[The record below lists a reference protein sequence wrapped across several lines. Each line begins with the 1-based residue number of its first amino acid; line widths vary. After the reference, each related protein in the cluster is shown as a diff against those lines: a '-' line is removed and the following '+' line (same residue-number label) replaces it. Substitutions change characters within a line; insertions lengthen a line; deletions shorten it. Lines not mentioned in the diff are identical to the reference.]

1 MNRCERR
8 RWSWNKMKKLWVAR
22 MSCITQTSE
31 SMSIIYRLTY
41 RLNEETTRQRNEF
54 NALPK
59 NWIDVQPVESIEIIS
74 WQILTSVCVI
84 AYAQNMWIA
93 FRRRR
98 VARPNWEKLI
108 SERLHI
114 VALINC
120 HFYWNFGVH
129 SWTCFSLSEVSM
141 EHAARGKARPGTQM
155 ASTFAKRTKVKP
167 NLALND
173 T

>member
-1 MNRCERR
+1 
-8 RWSWNKMKKLWVAR
+8 
-22 MSCITQTSE
+22 MSCITQTSK

-141 EHAARGKARPGTQM
+141 EHAARGKARPGTHKWRQHLRNERKWNQIWLWM
-155 ASTFAKRTKVKP
+155 I
-167 NLALND
+167 LNSHKI
-173 T
+173 TLFSSSSHLGWF